1 MNNEFEREI
10 DSDEGRDIDWDSHLR
25 IDPREAFY
33 THAVPCESCGA
44 PVDDRVTAKW
54 DTTLQVGP
62 CCEFCIDFEVPNLPN
77 CIRLWEAIENCK
89 SVSAVQRAYSLH
101 AQTCPICKAHVA
113 LPEAA

>member
-1 MNNEFEREI
+1 MEHFSEFI
-10 DSDEGRDIDWDSHLR
+10 DYDEGRD

-33 THAVPCESCGA
+33 TLAVPCESCGA
-44 PVDDRVTAKW
+44 PCDERVTAKW
-54 DTTLQVGP
+54 DTSLQVGP

-89 SVSAVQRAYSLH
+89 SVGAVRAIFNAHAYS
-101 AQTCPICKAHVA
+101 CPICRVSVA

>member
-1 MNNEFEREI
+1 MEHFGEFI
-10 DSDEGRDIDWDSHLR
+10 DYDEGRD

-33 THAVPCESCGA
+33 THALPCESCGH
-44 PVDDRVTAKW
+44 PVDERRTAPW
-54 DTTLQVGP
+54 DAALHVGA

-89 SVSAVQRAYSLH
+89 SVGPVRAVFAAH
-101 AQTCPICKAHVA
+101 ASGCPICRDAVK